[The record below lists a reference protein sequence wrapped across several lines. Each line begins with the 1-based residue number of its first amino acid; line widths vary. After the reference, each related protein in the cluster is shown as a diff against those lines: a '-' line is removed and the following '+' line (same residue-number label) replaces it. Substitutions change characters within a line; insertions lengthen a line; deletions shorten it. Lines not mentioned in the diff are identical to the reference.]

1 MARLIFGTPN
11 GEQAVELMA
20 FNGMG
25 RHPSNSIQLMDK
37 IASKEHCV
45 VEQRGT
51 QYVLR
56 DLGSLNGTYVNGRRV
71 NGEQM
76 LRHGDEIELGMTR
89 ARYDDGVSPRTYPKL
104 PISPEVVQQRAH
116 SSSSGTPIP
125 TPPVASRMP
134 ASSSQAERSGT
145 MVPSGHT
152 PVGNLRTPVRSSV
165 SSVSLEDGSRP
176 IGAEVRASNR
186 GFLPYDAV
194 AQNAGQLRNDYEQM
208 RMIVELT
215 RDIGTEHDFD
225 KLLTKILRSLF
236 RFVAADRGVILLMG
250 NDGTLRP
257 GATYRRDQSDTPIK
271 LSSTILSRVVR
282 DKAAILSSD
291 AAGEFG
297 AVNTGKSMVLNRI
310 ASAIVVPLLH
320 EGDIYG
326 AIWLDSEAVA
336 QFRQKDLELVT
347 AVGGQAAMF
356 IANSMLEKKIE
367 KEAVTRER
375 LMRLLSPNVAEQVI
389 KGKLDVKQGGTHV
402 NECTV
407 FNSDIRGFTR
417 MSEGISPDLMI
428 EMLNEYFEVMV
439 EILFRHDGTLDKF
452 MGDGIMALF
461 GAPASKSDDA
471 ARSIRCAL
479 DMMESLARFNRDR
492 ASRGIFPFEIG
503 IGIHSGPLVAGYV
516 GSTKSMS
523 YTVIGDTANTSARL
537 CAAATA
543 GQILVSEQVVNQVAG
558 MFRLEELPAT
568 LLKNKEKPMRIFNVK
583 R

>member
-1 MARLIFGTPN
+1 MPRLIFGTPT

-20 FNGMG
+20 FNGLG

-51 QYVLR
+51 QFVLR

-104 PISPEVVQQRAH
+104 PISPEVVQQRANASSPGH
-116 SSSSGTPIP
+116 SIP

-134 ASSSQAERSGT
+134 GPPPSIERSAT
-145 MVPSGHT
+145 MT
-152 PVGNLRTPVRSSV
+152 PAPVSQVRTPVRSSV

-215 RDIGTEHDFD
+215 RDIGGEHDFD

-402 NECTV
+402 NNCTV

-461 GAPASKSDDA
+461 GAPASKPDDA
-471 ARSIRCAL
+471 SRAIRCAL

-503 IGIHSGPLVAGYV
+503 IGIHTGPLVAGYV

-537 CAAATA
+537 CAIATA
-543 GQILVSEQVVNQVAG
+543 GQILISEQVVNQVAG
-558 MFRLEELPAT
+558 SFRLEELPPT
-568 LLKNKEKPMRIFNVK
+568 HLKNKEKPMRIFNVK